1 MVARSEAGP
10 SSATMSTPVTLPSW
24 ASTLRQNRIFAASP
38 SDAIDTPHASAGLHV
53 QPHGAHMHGA
63 GTVGDEDDEH
73 DYESLPVGAGLW
85 VNMAAGAMVS
95 VVPVSDGIE
104 RVYEGIADAEPK
116 SDEAARPCVDQQR
129 IWRGRDRDRSWS

>member
-24 ASTLRQNRIFAASP
+24 ASSLRQNKPFAASP

-95 VVPVSDGIE
+95 DLLFWDEVEG
-104 RVYEGIADAEPK
+104 VYEGIA
-116 SDEAARPCVDQQR
+116 EAQPRGERAVKLCVER
-129 IWRGRDRDRSWS
+129 